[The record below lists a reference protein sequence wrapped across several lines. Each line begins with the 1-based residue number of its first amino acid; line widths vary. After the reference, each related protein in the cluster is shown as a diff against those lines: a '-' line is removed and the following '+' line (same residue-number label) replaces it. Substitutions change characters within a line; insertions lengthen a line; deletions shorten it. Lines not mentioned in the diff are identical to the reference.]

1 MKRRLFLCFFCIAL
15 ILGGFD
21 YSSYTGDASLALP
34 PIAPVKAHRILLI
47 PLDSR
52 PPCRQFVIAAG
63 RIANIE
69 VIAPPSEL
77 LDYYTKAGDCTGLQQ
92 WLSANIQTA
101 DAVILSLDQIIYG
114 GLLAS
119 REKGGDAIAETTALQ
134 FLTDLHQKNPTV
146 PIYAFN
152 VLPRI
157 QPPASIDQYQQQKD
171 LIKYSRL
178 REEFAVFDNALD
190 LKELRHLTKKIPDD
204 SLQRYQQIYRNNTL
218 LNEKLSTMAKQG
230 IFKKLIIGQDD
241 SEDFGIP
248 NMEKQQI
255 ERYLQAE
262 NISTDQ
268 VFLTRGADEVALS
281 LLGELQI
288 HYFSHWQPK
297 IYIEY
302 NDSST
307 PGIVMPYMSGSVAT
321 TIQEKIRLAD
331 AQIVDSPDKADFV
344 LFVHVGS
351 DKNAK
356 MKPHSLQRLQT
367 LLEHNNKIALIDL
380 SQHFTATETLLPH
393 LIKSDFPINRFIA
406 YAGWNTTSNA
416 VGTALTQ
423 AILFTSQFQS
433 ASSTDSRLLLYQNN
447 LTFLNNRYM
456 EDYFYL
462 KDLIDS
468 VNDNLK
474 KAGYKNVYDLDMDHN
489 YRWANAMLQ
498 TGLNKRADYLKHTK
512 SYQQPIPVE
521 TEDGITLLYVKD
533 LFVDASYPWPRTFE
547 IDLQTNLLLHLLQ
560 PK

>member
-1 MKRRLFLCFFCIAL
+1 MKRRLFLCFFCIAF
-15 ILGGFD
+15 IWGGFN
-21 YSSYTGDASLALP
+21 YSNYTGNTSRALP
-34 PIAPVKAHRILLI
+34 PIVPIKAHRILLI

-119 REKGGDAIAETTALQ
+119 REKGGDASAEATALQ
-134 FLTDLHQKNPTV
+134 FITDLHQKNPTV

-157 QPPASIDQYQQQKD
+157 HPPASIDQYQQQKD

-178 REEFAVFDNALD
+178 RQEFAIFDNPLD
-190 LKELRHLTKKIPDD
+190 LKELRHLIEKVPTE
-204 SLQRYQQIYRNNTL
+204 SLQKYQQIYKNNTL
-218 LNEKLSTMAKQG
+218 LNEKLSAMAKQG

-262 NISTDQ
+262 NISPDQ

-281 LLGELQI
+281 MLSELQI

-297 IYIEY
+297 VYIEY
-302 NDSST
+302 NDSAA

-321 TIQEKIRLAD
+321 TIQEKIRLAN
-331 AQIVDSPDKADFV
+331 AQIVNTPDNADFV
-344 LFVHVGS
+344 LFVHVGNG
-351 DKNAK
+351 KNAK
-356 MKPHSLQRLQT
+356 ADPHSLKRLQD
-367 LLEHNNKIALIDL
+367 LLQDNHKIALIDL
-380 SQHFTATETLLPH
+380 SQHFTATETLLPQ
-393 LIKSDFPINRFIA
+393 LIKHDFPINRLIA

-423 AILFTSQFQS
+423 AILFTSQLQNA
-433 ASSTDSRLLLYQNN
+433 ASDNSRLLLYQNN

-474 KAGYKNVYDLDMDHN
+474 KAGYANVYDLDMDHN
-489 YRWANAMLQ
+489 YKWANDMLQ
-498 TGLNKRADYLKHTK
+498 TGLNKRADYLKHTAA
-512 SYQQPIPVE
+512 YRQPIPIE
-521 TEDGITLLYVKD
+521 TENGISLLCVKD
-533 LFVDASYPWPRTFE
+533 LFVDAAYPWPRTFE
-547 IDLQTNLLLHLLQ
+547 IDLQTTLILQLLC